1 MKQLFI
7 DIKIC
12 ILTCFVVQFSLE
24 ILLRCHM
31 DWSATEI
38 VIVIG
43 KNMRQFAVLMVL
55 HIFHH
60 AMRAVVA
67 HIL

>member
-1 MKQLFI
+1 MG
-7 DIKIC
+7 IKIWRSHLFF
-12 ILTCFVVQFSLE
+12 IQFSSE
-24 ILLRCHM
+24 ILQRCHM

-43 KNMRQFAVLMVL
+43 KNTHQFAVLMVI

-60 AMRAVVA
+60 AMRVVVA